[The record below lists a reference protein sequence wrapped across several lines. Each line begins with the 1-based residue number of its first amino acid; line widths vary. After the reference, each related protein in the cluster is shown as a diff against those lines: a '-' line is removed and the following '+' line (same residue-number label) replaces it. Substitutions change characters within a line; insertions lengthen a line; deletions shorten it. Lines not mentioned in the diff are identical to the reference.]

1 MRVKT
6 PQNPGGCRRFA
17 RRRTIFAMDQE
28 ILRSTRSRIAE
39 LAHAGLGWI
48 TFATQATDILRRA
61 IPFEKSC
68 WHTVDPGTVL
78 ITGSL
83 NQNIG
88 CSGSWL
94 AEHEYVLD
102 DVNKYS
108 YLARSGYRAG
118 SLSRATHGNLMLS
131 ARARDATAMGEPIGD
146 ELRGV
151 FVDEGSYWGG
161 VDLIREPGRPTFND
175 DEIRFLASL
184 SSPLGEAFRRAIVA
198 PSTVVEEASEEDAP
212 GLIVLGTQ
220 GELVSMSPQA
230 ERWIGQLVEE
240 PSPVSAHES
249 RAVQVVAAR
258 TRKRADADLP
268 ARVRART
275 KAGRWVLLYG
285 ARLSGELGGRVAVII
300 QPASP
305 HDVAP
310 LVAAAYGLSE
320 RERRVTEL
328 CLKGLSTK
336 EIAAALR
343 ISAYTVQDHL
353 KSIFNKTGARS
364 RAELLGQVFL
374 EHYVSR
380 FEDLGELPTGWL
392 GKKVAQVGQN

>member
-1 MRVKT
+1 
-6 PQNPGGCRRFA
+6 
-17 RRRTIFAMDQE
+17 MDQE
-28 ILRSTRSRIAE
+28 ILRSARSRIAE
-39 LAHAGLGWI
+39 LSHARLDWI
-48 TFATQATDILRRA
+48 TFATRATEVVRRA

-118 SLSRATHGNLMLS
+118 ALSRATHGNLMLS
-131 ARARDATAMGEPIGD
+131 ARARDAAAMGEPIGD

-151 FVDEGSYWGG
+151 FVDEDSYWGG
-161 VDLIREPGRPTFND
+161 VDLIREPGRPSFDD

-184 SSPLGEAFRRAIVA
+184 SSPLGEGFRRSIVV
-198 PSTVVEEASEEDAP
+198 PSVLVEEATEEDAP
-212 GLIVLGTQ
+212 GLIVLGSQ
-220 GELVSMSPQA
+220 GELLSMSPQA
-230 ERWIGQLVEE
+230 ERWIDQLVEE
-240 PSPVSAHES
+240 PPPVSAHES
-249 RAVQVVAAR
+249 RAVQVVAAA
-258 TRKRADADLP
+258 TRQRADADLP
-268 ARVRART
+268 ARVRTRT
-275 KAGRWVLLYG
+275 RTGRWVLLYG
-285 ARLSGELGGRVAVII
+285 ARLSGEFGGRVAVII
-300 QPASP
+300 QPAAP
-305 HDVAP
+305 YDVAP

-336 EIAAALR
+336 AIATALH

-380 FEDLGELPTGWL
+380 FEDLDDLAYGWL
-392 GKKVAQVGQN
+392 GKEVARVEER